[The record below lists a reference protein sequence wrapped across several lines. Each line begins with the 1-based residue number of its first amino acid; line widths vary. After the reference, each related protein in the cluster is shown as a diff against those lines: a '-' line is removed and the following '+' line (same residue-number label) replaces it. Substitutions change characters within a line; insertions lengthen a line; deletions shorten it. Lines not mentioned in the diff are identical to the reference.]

1 MTAQALIAPLL
12 PAGVAVAEERGDPPH
27 ARLPAQEAAHVAR
40 SVPERRREFTTV
52 RLCARRALA
61 QLGVP
66 AAAILPG
73 LHGAP
78 QWPAGVVG
86 SMTHC
91 RGYRGAALARRRDI
105 AALGID
111 AEPAEP
117 LADGILEAIATAGE
131 QARIRRLLR
140 SRPSIPWDRLLFSAK
155 EAVYKSTFPAT
166 GVRLGFEDVAIT
178 FDPAD
183 GSFRAR
189 LAIPAPAHGQSRT
202 VLIGRWSAACGLLL
216 TAVPLPAAGR
226 PMRTAPGTEED
237 AYAGRVPHACAAAR
251 PADAHGARH

>member
-12 PAGVAVAEERGDPPH
+12 PAGVVVAEERGDPPH
-27 ARLPAQEAAHVAR
+27 ARLLAQEAAHVAR

-73 LHGAP
+73 PHGAP

-91 RGYRGAALARRRDI
+91 RGYRGAALARRRDV

-117 LADGILEAIATAGE
+117 LADGVLEAIATVGE
-131 QARIRRLLR
+131 RAQIRRLLHH
-140 SRPSIPWDRLLFSAK
+140 RPSIPWDRLLFSAK

-178 FDPAD
+178 LDPAG
-183 GSFRAR
+183 GSFWAR
-189 LAIPAPAHGQSRT
+189 LALPARADGQLRT
-202 VLIGRWSAACGLLL
+202 VLAGRWSAAHGLLL
-216 TAVPLPAAGR
+216 TAVTLPAAG
-226 PMRTAPGTEED
+226 
-237 AYAGRVPHACAAAR
+237 R
-251 PADAHGARH
+251 PADAHGARR